1 MDKTGGQA
9 EDDKIFIVISIEQN
23 GQDKRR
29 AHQLRL
35 SGLETM
41 LERKEFGQ
49 VHKRD
54 SGCIGRR
61 MLKIE
66 VPGRS
71 KRGRPQK
78 RFTDVVKEDM
88 QTVVRT
94 GEMEA
99 DVVTVKRNSTKK
111 MNEIIP
117 HRTVQNLITF

>member
-1 MDKTGGQA
+1 MDKTGGQT
-9 EDDKIFIVISIEQN
+9 EDDKIFIVISIEWN
-23 GQDKRR
+23 GQDKQE

-35 SGLETM
+35 SR

-54 SGCIGRR
+54 SGCIEQR

-71 KRGRPQK
+71 KGGRPQK
-78 RFTDVVKEDM
+78 RFLDVVKQDM

-99 DVVTVKRNSTKK
+99 DVVTAKRNSQKK

-117 HRTVQNLITF
+117 HRTVQNITTF